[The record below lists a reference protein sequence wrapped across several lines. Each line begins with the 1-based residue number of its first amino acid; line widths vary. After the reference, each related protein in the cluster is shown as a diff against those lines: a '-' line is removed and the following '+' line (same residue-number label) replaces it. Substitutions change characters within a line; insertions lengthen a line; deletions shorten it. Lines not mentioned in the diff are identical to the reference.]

1 MKLENQNKRS
11 FFNMPLY
18 IFISHASEDHD
29 FVLPLAER
37 MKKDLGD
44 IAEIF
49 VDDWEIKVGDS
60 IVAKINEAAKKAD
73 FFIVVLSK
81 VSVKKEWVQREIDT
95 ALIRQLSGMGTR
107 ILPIWLEISKDDVP
121 PLLQSIKAAVFRHR
135 FILDEEEYKKLLE
148 PILDHEKAKFYLE
161 FQGQVVSNIRHLDT
175 ALTNQEPSLEEIN
188 FIIDLIK
195 KYDYCENY
203 FFSKLDSLKWFYPLK
218 HENFFSPQK
227 APKPKQIEDDLYWE
241 IPHWYALDYLERV
254 SEKVSIPGNEKYADE
269 LLIIIK
275 DVTKYHERT
284 KELDNPQI
292 WLSFVKILSNLPSE
306 KITIDVIDLIPI
318 WFDSK
323 FSIAT
328 SLIILVLDLL
338 HKKLLTDNPED
349 AKKVE
354 HLLWQLTDLKLLKEV
369 KAVNEI
375 ITYLVEY
382 LIPLLN
388 PIVQRC
394 SLESVSIF
402 TERIKNLLS
411 SKYDGTLNSFY
422 DYEKASYLLYEPVEF
437 LSFILSKILIVKS
450 ITDLESTKKILESF
464 FDEEHP
470 IFTKIALFII
480 GEQFE
485 KFKDL
490 FWDIFKEKGEK
501 ILLGSSVFWGD
512 ELKKVLEKL
521 PPLTDPQRNLIKAKI
536 TILMLAVFLAELT
549 KGKDTK
555 KSLRKSSLFIQKIYK
570 ALSNDPVFKTE
581 YESMKK
587 ITEVDAEL
595 GPAIGLIQPVI
606 ETSPLAKEKILD
618 MPNEELADFLVK
630 FKTESFFGGPTV
642 EELARTLSIAVK
654 TNPQKFIQNLTP
666 FLKVGYLYASKL
678 LDGLTYA
685 LKENIIDYKPVF
697 TFVENYINREG
708 FWKNEL
714 KVETAVLGESY
725 GYFISNFCDFIVEKF
740 NTREEETFFDDT
752 ERLLNLI
759 LQHLKSEKPSA
770 ETNNYVFYSFN
781 SPLGKVLETYIKLVS
796 KSPASKKSSL
806 KENFL
811 KKYKQLLDD
820 NIIEAYT
827 FFGFYISFFY
837 KEDKEFTLDFISRI
851 NTATD
856 EWEAFMTGYFY
867 NTYFYKDLYNL
878 MKNHYKAS
886 LTYNFKDISIKKSFI
901 QHLSLAYLL
910 NLENL
915 TTSDLFYKLVHNL
928 DPIVIS
934 EIIYF
939 FYYFFFDREISYKAE
954 EVSQIKNR
962 ILNFWTFVYDTLKSK
977 PKETLTES
985 EKKILSRST
994 NLSIYLTRPEE
1005 PYISYLKYT
1014 AEFLEEPDFVTLSD
1028 TLDAWLHSENNLATA
1043 KLIAEILAKAP
1054 VFRYIP
1060 KDKKDKILFFI
1071 KYFYETG
1078 DREVVEL
1085 ADSICNKYI
1094 KNGAFFVKE
1103 ICEKFHRTP

>member
-1 MKLENQNKRS
+1 
-11 FFNMPLY
+11 MPLY

-49 VDDWEIKVGDS
+49 IDDWEIKVGDS

-81 VSVKKEWVQREIDT
+81 VSVKKKWVQEEIDT
-95 ALIRQLSGMGTR
+95 ALMQQLSGMGTR

-121 PLLQSIKAAVFRHR
+121 PLLLPIKAAIFRNR

-161 FQGQVVSNIRHLDT
+161 FQEQVVSNIRHLDT
-175 ALTNQEPSLEEIN
+175 ALTNQEPSIEEIN

-195 KYDYCENY
+195 KYDYCESY

-227 APKPKQIEDDLYWE
+227 APKPKQIEGDLYWE

-269 LLIIIK
+269 LLTIIK
-275 DVTKYHERT
+275 NVTKYHEDT
-284 KELDNPQI
+284 KELDNPKI

-328 SLIILVLDLL
+328 SLIISVSELL

-354 HLLWQLTDLKLLKEV
+354 HLLWHLTDLKLLKKLESNIV
-369 KAVNEI
+369 KSVLQFISAILEKAMKH
-375 ITYLVEY
+375 
-382 LIPLLN
+382 PMLL
-388 PIVQRC
+388 
-394 SLESVSIF
+394 SSESVSIF

-450 ITDLESTKKILESF
+450 ITDPEYTKKILESF

-490 FWDIFKEKGEK
+490 FWDIFKKSGEK

-521 PPLTDPQRNLIKAKI
+521 SPLTDPQRNLIKEKI
-536 TILMLAVFLAELT
+536 AVSMLAFLAELT
-549 KGKDTK
+549 EGEDPK
-555 KSLRKSSLFIQKIYK
+555 KNLRKSSLFIQKIYK
-570 ALSNDPVFKTE
+570 ALSNDPVFKNV
-581 YESMKK
+581 YEDMKK

-595 GPAIGLIQPVI
+595 GPAIGLVQPVI
-606 ETSPLAKEKILD
+606 ETSPLTKEEILD

-630 FKTESFFGGPTV
+630 FKTESFFGGQTV
-642 EELARTLSIAVK
+642 EELAKTLGIAVK

-666 FLKVGYLYASKL
+666 FLKVGYFYASKL

-685 LKENIIDYKPVF
+685 LKENKFVSYKPVF
-697 TFVENYINREG
+697 NFVENYINREG

-759 LQHLKSEKPSA
+759 LQHLKSEKPGA
-770 ETNNYVFYSFN
+770 ETYNYVFYSFN
-781 SPLGKVLETYIKLVS
+781 SPLGKILETYIKLVS
-796 KSPASKKSSL
+796 KSPASKRAH
-806 KENFL
+806 L
-811 KKYKQLLDD
+811 KK
-820 NIIEAYT
+820 T
-827 FFGFYISFFY
+827 F
-837 KEDKEFTLDFISRI
+837 
-851 NTATD
+851 
-856 EWEAFMTGYFY
+856 
-867 NTYFYKDLYNL
+867 
-878 MKNHYKAS
+878 
-886 LTYNFKDISIKKSFI
+886 
-901 QHLSLAYLL
+901 
-910 NLENL
+910 
-915 TTSDLFYKLVHNL
+915 
-928 DPIVIS
+928 
-934 EIIYF
+934 
-939 FYYFFFDREISYKAE
+939 
-954 EVSQIKNR
+954 
-962 ILNFWTFVYDTLKSK
+962 
-977 PKETLTES
+977 
-985 EKKILSRST
+985 
-994 NLSIYLTRPEE
+994 
-1005 PYISYLKYT
+1005 
-1014 AEFLEEPDFVTLSD
+1014 
-1028 TLDAWLHSENNLATA
+1028 
-1043 KLIAEILAKAP
+1043 
-1054 VFRYIP
+1054 
-1060 KDKKDKILFFI
+1060 
-1071 KYFYETG
+1071 
-1078 DREVVEL
+1078 
-1085 ADSICNKYI
+1085 
-1094 KNGAFFVKE
+1094 
-1103 ICEKFHRTP
+1103 